1 MTFIMNIKIFWNH
14 LLCPSSSTSLSPQ
27 PQPHSWVWSGY
38 RDKLGY
44 RARVAL
50 DEPPAK
56 FLFCQSDAIGS
67 WKDEKILTRPSG
79 HLDHVQWWLSSSPP
93 PGERIKL
100 NLKIFT
106 ARVETCNT
114 STNSLSSSTNTCTT
128 SQLPWRK
135 WTKKEESR
143 KIIFLK
149 VDQKRRN

>member
-1 MTFIMNIKIFWNH
+1 MNIKMFWNY
-14 LLCPSSSTSLSPQ
+14 LLCPSSTSPSPQ

-56 FLFCQSDAIGS
+56 FLFCQQWCNWSLEG
-67 WKDEKILTRPSG
+67 WKIFTRPSG

-93 PGERIKL
+93 PEERIDL
-100 NLKIFT
+100 NLKVFT

-128 SQLPWRK
+128 SQLSWRK